1 MLPKKTS
8 AFSDIQNQK
17 RTQWILLIGI
27 ILIAANLRAP
37 LTSVGSLISFI
48 RDDLQ
53 MSHALAGTITTLP
66 LLAFA
71 ILSPF
76 APKISNRIGMEWT
89 IFLSMI
95 FLGIGIVLR
104 SLFGTGA
111 LFVGTM
117 MIGLAI
123 AFGNVLLP
131 AFIKM
136 KFPYNIG
143 LITGLYAVFMNVFGA
158 LASGLSVPI
167 ASIGNLGWKGSL
179 VFWSLPVG
187 IALMVWFPQL
197 KNGIKPVELKSES
210 TRKKTN
216 VWKSPLAWNITLFMG
231 LQSLVF
237 YTMITWLP
245 GILQSHGYS
254 SNAAG
259 WMLFL
264 MQFAIIPITFIIPVI
279 AERMDNQKRLSA
291 ATAFLFIIGIGGLMW
306 GNEPLLP
313 VFVIITGIATGS
325 AFSLSMMFFT
335 LRTKDAIQASEVSGM
350 AQSFGYLLAAVGPVL
365 FGALHDFTEG
375 WTAPLVMLIVVSG
388 IIWIVGVESGKAKLI
403 ASPDASKES
412 KALGM

>member
-1 MLPKKTS
+1 LYKSLSKKDTRTGGIVLPKKTS

-136 KFPYNIG
+136 KFPYKIG

-216 VWKSPLAWNITLFMG
+216 VWKSPLAWNVTLFMG

-237 YTMITWLP
+237 YTMIMWLP

-291 ATAFLFIIGIGGLMW
+291 ATAFLLISGIGGLMW

-388 IIWIVGVESGKAKLI
+388 
-403 ASPDASKES
+403 
-412 KALGM
+412 